1 VLLFRYIAA
10 KIGYSLS
17 ILWGVATLVFVIFNV
32 IPGDPAR
39 MTLGQ
44 RSDSASLAAVRSDL
58 GLDRPLWLQYTK
70 YLNDLSPISIHH
82 ITNRKSFFYL
92 DPHAY
97 QPFCRLIT
105 IGDRVVVCKFPYLRR
120 SYQQQRNVSEM
131 ILAALPATVVLAF
144 FSIIL
149 ASLLGISLGILA
161 AWKHNTW
168 IDRTM
173 LTLSSLG
180 IAMPSFFVAILFA
193 WLFAFVLGSVT
204 HLPLTGSLYEWDDWG
219 NGRYLALQNV
229 ILPALTL
236 GIRPLA
242 VVMQLM
248 RNSLIE
254 IMSQEYITTA
264 RAKGLTEIQVIF
276 RHALQNALNPVVTSL
291 SSWFASMLAGVVFI
305 EYIFSWKGMGYLLVN
320 ALQEFDLPVV
330 MGGVL
335 VIAIIFI
342 VVNILTDIAYVILD
356 PRIRLSA

>member
-1 VLLFRYIAA
+1 MVFRYIAA

-17 ILWGVATLVFVIFNV
+17 ILWGVATLVFIIFNV

-58 GLDRPLWLQYTK
+58 GLDQPLWLQYAK
-70 YLNDLSPISIHH
+70 YINDLSPLSIHH
-82 ITNRKSFFYL
+82 ATNSKSFFYL
-92 DPHAY
+92 DPKAY
-97 QPFCRLIT
+97 QPFCRLVSL
-105 IGDRVVVCKFPYLRR
+105 RSWVVVLKFPYLRR

-131 ILAALPATVVLAF
+131 ILAALPATLVLAF

-149 ASLLGISLGILA
+149 ASLLGISLGIIA

-168 IDRTM
+168 VDRAM

-193 WLFAFVLGSVT
+193 WLFAYVLGPIT
-204 HLPLTGSLYEWDDWG
+204 HLPLSGSLYEWDDWG
-219 NGRYLALQNV
+219 NGRYLALRNV

-248 RNSLIE
+248 RNSLLDV
-254 IMSQEYITTA
+254 MSQEYITTA
-264 RAKGLTEIQVIF
+264 RAKGLSETRVILH
-276 RHALQNALNPVVTSL
+276 HALRNALNPVVTSL

-305 EYIFSWKGMGYLLVN
+305 EYIFSWKGMGYLIVN

-342 VVNILTDIAYVILD
+342 IVNILTDITYAILD
-356 PRIRLSA
+356 PRVRLNI

>member
-1 VLLFRYIAA
+1 MEVLRYIAA
-10 KIGYSLS
+10 KVLYALS
-17 ILWGVATLVFVIFNV
+17 ILWGVATLVFIIFNV

-58 GLDRPLWLQYTK
+58 GLDRPLWMQYVK
-70 YLNDLSPISIHH
+70 YLNDLSPISVHQA
-82 ITNRKSFFYL
+82 TDAKSFFYL
-92 DPHAY
+92 DPKAY
-97 QPFCRLIT
+97 RPFCRLLI
-105 IGDRVVVCKFPYLRR
+105 IEDKVLVLKFPYLRR

-131 ILAALPATVVLAF
+131 ILAALPATIVLAF
-144 FSIIL
+144 FAIIL
-149 ASLLGISLGILA
+149 ASFVGILFGILA
-161 AWKHNTW
+161 AWKYNTW
-168 IDRTM
+168 VDRSL

-193 WLFAFVLGSVT
+193 WLFAYVLGSVT
-204 HLPLTGSLYEWDDWG
+204 HLSLTGSLYEWDDWG
-219 NGRYLALQNV
+219 NGRYLALKNV
-229 ILPALTL
+229 ILPAITL

-248 RNSLIE
+248 RNSLLE
-254 IMSQEYITTA
+254 VLSQDYITTA
-264 RAKGLTEIQVIF
+264 RAKGLSESQIIL
-276 RHALQNALNPVVTSL
+276 RHALRNALNPVVTSL

-305 EYIFSWKGMGYLLVN
+305 EYIFSWKGMGYLIVN

-342 VVNILTDIAYVILD
+342 VVNILTDITYAILD
-356 PRIRLSA
+356 PRVRLNE

>member
-1 VLLFRYIAA
+1 MIIRYVVA

-17 ILWGVATLVFVIFNV
+17 VLWGVATLVFVIFNV

-44 RSDSASLAAVRSDL
+44 RSDSASLAAVRNDL
-58 GLDRPLWLQYTK
+58 GLDRPLWMQYAK
-70 YLNDLSPISIHH
+70 YLNDLSPLSVHQAS
-82 ITNRKSFFYL
+82 NSKSFFYL
-92 DPHAY
+92 DPNAY
-97 QPFCRLIT
+97 QPFVRLVS
-105 IGDRVVVCKFPYLRR
+105 IGSWALVLKFSYLRR

-131 ILAALPATVVLAF
+131 IRAALPATLVLAF
-144 FSIIL
+144 FSIVL
-149 ASLLGISLGILA
+149 ASLLGVSLGIIA
-161 AWKHNTW
+161 AWKHNSW
-168 IDRTM
+168 VDKTM

-193 WLFAFVLGSVT
+193 WLFAYVLGPIT

-219 NGRYLALQNV
+219 NGRYLALRNV
-229 ILPALTL
+229 FLPALTL

-242 VVMQLM
+242 VVVQLM
-248 RNSLIE
+248 RNSLLE
-254 IMSQEYITTA
+254 VMSQEYITTA
-264 RAKGLTEIQVIF
+264 RAKGLSETHIILHHGL
-276 RHALQNALNPVVTSL
+276 RNALNPVITSL

-305 EYIFSWKGMGYLLVN
+305 EYIFSWKGMGYLIVN

-342 VVNILTDIAYVILD
+342 VVNILTDIAYAILD
-356 PRIRLSA
+356 PRVRLNA